1 MSATISTS
9 DYEISLA
16 FQILKTG
23 KPKILQGYVDTNY
36 AGDLDQ
42 RRSTIGYVSQ

>member
-1 MSATISTS
+1 VR
-9 DYEISLA
+9 LGLV
-16 FQILKTG
+16 FQRLKMG